1 MTIKE
6 LDPQIVWK
14 NFYALTQIPRPSKHE
29 ELAVEYMYNWGKE
42 HGLETIKDE
51 VGNIIIR
58 KPATPGCE
66 NMKGVILQG
75 HIDMVPQKNNDT
87 VHDFE
92 KDPIQPWIDG
102 EWVKAK
108 GTTLGADNGLGLAMA
123 MAVLESTDLKH
134 GPIELLCTIDEET
147 GMTGAMAL
155 KPGVL
160 EGDILINLDSETE
173 GELYVGCAGGLDASA
188 AATYVPAEA
197 PEAHECWSLAVKG
210 FKGGHSGMDII
221 LCRGNANKIAARVLY
236 ALMTKADV
244 KLLDLEGGTLRNA
257 IPREAFA
264 TVYVPEAKVA
274 EAQKV
279 FAEVSAA
286 IKAEYAGTDPDAEFI
301 FKPYE
306 CAEGECCC
314 HGDECK
320 YVPEADALRFVR
332 AILACPDGVERMSSE
347 MAGLVETS
355 NNLAMVKIE
364 GGEFSVKTLMRS
376 SVDTAK
382 DALAQKFESVF
393 ALAGVETSFAGG
405 YSGWAP
411 NPDSAILATMK
422 KVYNDL
428 YGKEPAVMAIHAG
441 LECGILSGA
450 YPNWDMVSCGP
461 TLMSPHSPDERANIP
476 SVAKCWEFL
485 KAVLENIPVK

>member
-6 LDPQIVWK
+6 LAPQIVWK

-29 ELAVEYMYNWGKE
+29 ELAVEYMYNWGIE

-66 NMKGVILQG
+66 GMKGVILQG
-75 HIDMVPQKNNDT
+75 HIDMVPQKNADT

-92 KDPIQPWIDG
+92 KDPIKTWIDG
-102 EWVKAK
+102 DWVKAK

-123 MAVLESTDLKH
+123 MAVLESSDIKH

-155 KPGVL
+155 KPGIL
-160 EGDILINLDSETE
+160 QGDILINLDSETE

-188 AATYVPAEA
+188 SATYVPADYDKSW
-197 PEAHECWSLAVKG
+197 ECWSLAVKG

-221 LCRGNANKIAARVLY
+221 LYRGNANKIAARVLY
-236 ALMTKADV
+236 ALMTEADV

-264 TVYVPEAKVA
+264 TVYVPADKVEAAKAVFERVA
-274 EAQKV
+274 
-279 FAEVSAA
+279 AE

-314 HGDECK
+314 GGDECK
-320 YVPEADALRFVR
+320 YVPEADALRFIR
-332 AILACPDGVERMSSE
+332 AIIACPDGVERMSSE

-382 DALAQKFESVF
+382 DALAAKFEAVF
-393 ALAGVETSFAGG
+393 ALAGIETSFAGG

-411 NPDSAILATMK
+411 NPESAILATMK

-450 YPNWDMVSCGP
+450 YPHWDMVSCGP

>member
-1 MTIKE
+1 MIRN

-29 ELAVEYMYNWGKE
+29 ELAVEYMYNWGVS

-66 NMKGVILQG
+66 HMKGVILQG
-75 HIDMVPQKNNDT
+75 HIDMVPQKNADT

-92 KDPIQPWIDG
+92 KDPIQTYIDG
-102 EWVKAK
+102 DWVKAK

-123 MAVLESTDLKH
+123 MAVLESSDIKH
-134 GPIELLCTIDEET
+134 GPVELLCTIDEET

-160 EGDILINLDSETE
+160 QGEILINLDSETE

-188 AATYVPAEA
+188 SATYVPAEYDKSW
-197 PEAHECWSLAVKG
+197 ECWSLAVKG

-221 LCRGNANKIAARVLY
+221 LYRGNANRLAARVLL
-236 ALMTKADV
+236 ALMTEADV
-244 KLLDLEGGTLRNA
+244 KLLDFEGGTLRNA

-264 TVYVPEAKVA
+264 TVYVPADKVEAAKAVFERVA
-274 EAQKV
+274 AQ
-279 FAEVSAA
+279 
-286 IKAEYAGTDPDAEFI
+286 IKAEYAGTDPDSEFI

-306 CAEGECCC
+306 CSEGECCG
-314 HGDECK
+314 GDECK

-332 AILACPDGVERMSSE
+332 AIIACPDGVERMSSE

-382 DALAQKFESVF
+382 DALAAKFEAIF
-393 ALAGVETSFAGG
+393 ALAGIETSFAGG

-411 NPDSAILATMK
+411 NPDSSILATMK
-422 KVYNDL
+422 KVYMDM
-428 YGKEPAVMAIHAG
+428 YGVEPAVMAIHAG

-450 YPNWDMVSCGP
+450 YPHWDMVSCGP

-485 KAVLENIPVK
+485 KAVLGQIPAK

>member
-1 MTIKE
+1 MTIKD

-29 ELAVEYMYNWGKE
+29 ELAVEYLYNWGKE

-75 HIDMVPQKNNDT
+75 HIDMVPQKNADT

-92 KDPIQPWIDG
+92 KDPIQTYIDG
-102 EWVKAK
+102 DWVKAK
-108 GTTLGADNGLGLAMA
+108 GTTLGADNGLGVAMA
-123 MAVLESTDLKH
+123 MAVLESDDIKH
-134 GPIELLCTIDEET
+134 GPLEFLCTVDEET

-155 KPGVL
+155 QPGML
-160 EGDILINLDSETE
+160 NGDILINLDSETE

-188 AATYVPAEA
+188 YDTYVPAEYDKSW
-197 PEAHECWSLAVKG
+197 ECWSLEVKG

-221 LCRGNANKIAARVLY
+221 LCRGNANKIAARILY
-236 ALMTKADV
+236 ALMTKAGV

-264 TVYVPEAKVA
+264 TVYVPKDKVS
-274 EAQKV
+274 EAQNV
-279 FAEVSAA
+279 FSEVADA
-286 IKAEYAGTDPDAEFI
+286 VKAEYAGTDPDSEFI

-306 CAEGECCC
+306 CAEGECCS
-314 HGDECK
+314 HSDECK
-320 YVPEADALRFVR
+320 YVPEPDALRFIR

-347 MAGLVETS
+347 MPGLVETS

-364 GGEFSVKTLMRS
+364 AGQFSVKTLMRS

-382 DALAQKFESVF
+382 EALAQKFEAIFS
-393 ALAGVETSFAGG
+393 LAGIDTSFAGG

-411 NPDSAILATMK
+411 NPESAILTTMK
-422 KVYNDL
+422 TVYKNL

-450 YPNWDMVSCGP
+450 YPHWDMVSCGP

-476 SVAKCWEFL
+476 SVAKCWDFL

>member
-29 ELAVEYMYNWGKE
+29 ELAVEYMCNWGKE

-51 VGNIIIR
+51 VGNIVIR

-92 KDPIQPWIDG
+92 KDPIQTWIDG

-108 GTTLGADNGLGLAMA
+108 GTTLGADNGLGVAMG
-123 MAVLESTDLKH
+123 MAVLESSDLKH
-134 GPIELLCTIDEET
+134 GPIELLVTVDEET
-147 GMTGAMAL
+147 GMTGANAL
-155 KPGVL
+155 KPGL
-160 EGDILINLDSETE
+160 LQGDILINLDSETE

-188 AATYVPAEA
+188 SATYTPAEA
-197 PEAHECWSLAVKG
+197 PESHECWSLAVKG

-221 LCRGNANKIAARVLY
+221 LCRGNANKIAARLLY

-264 TVYVPEAKVA
+264 TVYVPQSKVE
-274 EAQKV
+274 EAQKI
-279 FAEVSAA
+279 FAELSAD
-286 IKAEYAGTDPDAEFI
+286 IKAEYAGTDPDSEFI

-306 CAEGECCC
+306 CAEGECCS

-320 YVPEADALRFVR
+320 YVPEEDALRFIR

-347 MAGLVETS
+347 MPGLVETS

-364 GGEFSVKTLMRS
+364 AGEFTVKTLMRS

-382 DALAQKFESVF
+382 EALAQKFEAIF
-393 ALAGVETSFAGG
+393 ALAGIGTSFAGG

-411 NPDSAILATMK
+411 NPESAILATMK
-422 KVYNDL
+422 KVYSDL

-450 YPNWDMVSCGP
+450 YPHWDMVSCGP

-485 KAVLENIPVK
+485 KAVLANIPAK

>member
-1 MTIKE
+1 MSIKE

-75 HIDMVPQKNNDT
+75 HVDMVPQKNADT

-92 KDPIQPWIDG
+92 KDPIQTWIDG

-123 MAVLESTDLKH
+123 MAVLESSDLKH

-160 EGDILINLDSETE
+160 QGEILINLDSETE

-188 AATYVPAEA
+188 SATYVPADYDKNWL
-197 PEAHECWSLAVKG
+197 CYSLAVKG

-221 LCRGNANKIAARVLY
+221 LCRGNANKLAARLLLE
-236 ALMTKADV
+236 LMLKADV
-244 KLLDLEGGTLRNA
+244 RLLDFEGGTLRNA

-264 TVYVPEAKVA
+264 TVYVPADKLA
-274 EAQKV
+274 EAEKV

-286 IKAEYAGTDPDAEFI
+286 IKAEYAGTAPDSEFI

-306 CAEGECCC
+306 CAEGECCG
-314 HGDECK
+314 GDECK
-320 YVPEADALRFVR
+320 YVPEADAVRFVR
-332 AILACPDGVERMSSE
+332 AIIACPDGVERMSSE
-347 MAGLVETS
+347 MPGLVETS

-393 ALAGVETSFAGG
+393 ALAGIETSFAGG

>member
-1 MTIKE
+1 MIKN

-14 NFYALTQIPRPSKHE
+14 NFYELTRIPRPSKHE
-29 ELAVEYMYNWGKE
+29 EQAVEYLYNWGVS

-75 HIDMVPQKNNDT
+75 HIDMVPQKNADT

-92 KDPIQPWIDG
+92 KDPIQTWIDG

-108 GTTLGADNGLGLAMA
+108 GTTLGADNGLGVAMG
-123 MAVLESTDLKH
+123 MAVLESSDLKH
-134 GPIELLCTIDEET
+134 GPVELLVTIDEET

-160 EGDILINLDSETE
+160 QGDILINLDSETE

-188 AATYVPAEA
+188 AASYVPAEYDKSWF
-197 PEAHECWSLAVKG
+197 CYSLAVKG

-221 LCRGNANKIAARVLY
+221 LYRGNANKVAARILY
-236 ALMTKADV
+236 ALMMEADV

-264 TVYVPEAKVA
+264 TVYVPAEKLA

-279 FAEVSAA
+279 FERVSAE
-286 IKAEYAGTDPDAEFI
+286 IKAEYAGTDPDSEFI

-314 HGDECK
+314 GGDECK
-320 YVPEADALRFVR
+320 YVPEADAVRFIR
-332 AILACPDGVERMSSE
+332 AIIACPDGVERMSSE
-347 MAGLVETS
+347 MPGLVETS

-382 DALAQKFESVF
+382 DALAQKFDSVF
-393 ALAGVETSFAGG
+393 SLAGIETSFAGG

-422 KVYNDL
+422 KVYKDM
-428 YGKEPAVMAIHAG
+428 YGVEPAVMAIHAG

-450 YPNWDMVSCGP
+450 YPHWDMVSCGP
-461 TLMSPHSPDERANIP
+461 TLMSPHSPDERVNIP
-476 SVAKCWEFL
+476 SVAKCWNFL
-485 KAVLENIPVK
+485 KAVLAAIPVK

>member
-1 MTIKE
+1 MTE
-6 LDPQIVWK
+6 
-14 NFYALTQIPRPSKHE
+14 
-29 ELAVEYMYNWGKE
+29 
-42 HGLETIKDE
+42 
-51 VGNIIIR
+51 
-58 KPATPGCE
+58 
-66 NMKGVILQG
+66 
-75 HIDMVPQKNNDT
+75 
-87 VHDFE
+87 
-92 KDPIQPWIDG
+92 
-102 EWVKAK
+102 
-108 GTTLGADNGLGLAMA
+108 
-123 MAVLESTDLKH
+123 
-134 GPIELLCTIDEET
+134 
-147 GMTGAMAL
+147 
-155 KPGVL
+155 
-160 EGDILINLDSETE
+160 
-173 GELYVGCAGGLDASA
+173 
-188 AATYVPAEA
+188 
-197 PEAHECWSLAVKG
+197 
-210 FKGGHSGMDII
+210 
-221 LCRGNANKIAARVLY
+221 
-236 ALMTKADV
+236 ADV

-264 TVYVPEAKVA
+264 TVYVPADKEEAAKA
-274 EAQKV
+274 V
-279 FAEVSAA
+279 FARVAA
-286 IKAEYAGTDPDAEFI
+286 EIKAEYAGTDPDSEFI

-314 HGDECK
+314 GGDECK

-347 MAGLVETS
+347 MPGLVETS

-364 GGEFSVKTLMRS
+364 AGQFSVNTLMRS

-382 DALAQKFESVF
+382 DALAKKFQAVF
-393 ALAGVETSFAGG
+393 ALAGIETSFAGG

-411 NPDSAILATMK
+411 NPDSAILTTMK

-450 YPNWDMVSCGP
+450 YPHWDMVSCGP

>member
-1 MTIKE
+1 MTIKD

-29 ELAVEYMYNWGKE
+29 ELAVEYLYNWGKE

-75 HIDMVPQKNNDT
+75 HIDMVPQKNADT

-92 KDPIQPWIDG
+92 KDPIQTYIDG
-102 EWVKAK
+102 DWVKAK

-123 MAVLESTDLKH
+123 MAVLESSDIKH

-155 KPGVL
+155 KPGL
-160 EGDILINLDSETE
+160 LQGDILINLDSETE

-188 AATYVPAEA
+188 SATYVPAEA
-197 PEAHECWSLAVKG
+197 SEAHECWSLAVKG

-221 LCRGNANKIAARVLY
+221 LCRGNANKIAARILY
-236 ALMTKADV
+236 ALMTKAGV

-264 TVYVPEAKVA
+264 TVYVPKDKVS
-274 EAQKV
+274 EAQNV
-279 FAEVSAA
+279 FSEVADA
-286 IKAEYAGTDPDAEFI
+286 VKAEYAGTDPDSEFI

-306 CAEGECCC
+306 CAEGECCS
-314 HGDECK
+314 HSDECK
-320 YVPEADALRFVR
+320 YVPEPDALRFIR

-347 MAGLVETS
+347 MPGLVETS

-364 GGEFSVKTLMRS
+364 AGQFSVKTLMRS

-382 DALAQKFESVF
+382 EALAQKFEAIFS
-393 ALAGVETSFAGG
+393 LAGIDTSFAGG

-422 KVYNDL
+422 KVYNEM
-428 YGKEPAVMAIHAG
+428 YGVEPAVMAIHAG

-450 YPNWDMVSCGP
+450 YPHWDMVSCGP

-476 SVAKCWEFL
+476 SVAKCWDFL

>member
-6 LDPQIVWK
+6 LDPQVVWK

-92 KDPIQPWIDG
+92 KDPIQTWIDG

-123 MAVLESTDLKH
+123 MAVLESSDLKH
-134 GPIELLCTIDEET
+134 GPVELLCTIDEET

-160 EGDILINLDSETE
+160 KGDILINLDSETE

-188 AATYVPAEA
+188 SATYVPAE
-197 PEAHECWSLAVKG
+197 PQEGWQCWSLVVKG

-221 LCRGNANKIAARVLY
+221 LYRGNANKLAARILY
-236 ALMTKADV
+236 ALMTEADV

-264 TVYVPEAKVA
+264 TVYVPESKVA

-279 FAEVSAA
+279 FERVAAE
-286 IKAEYAGTDPDAEFI
+286 IKAEYAGTDPDSEFL
-301 FKPYE
+301 FHPYE
-306 CAEGECCC
+306 CAEGECCS

-364 GGEFSVKTLMRS
+364 AGEFSVKTLMRS

-382 DALAQKFESVF
+382 DALAQKFEAIFS
-393 ALAGVETSFAGG
+393 LAGIETSFAGG

-422 KVYNDL
+422 QVYNDL

-450 YPNWDMVSCGP
+450 YPHWDMVSCGP